1 MLSLATNGLIW
12 LLSVSPPTTTTP
24 PKVASLFSIPFSAFL
39 FSSQPRKL
47 NYNPSLSVFN
57 TMNFSSPTNPIK
69 NQFFSENN
77 NNNPACALPLSPVS
91 PFGSSPSPIF
101 NQNIAPQPFSAP
113 FVEYN
118 SDSFGSGQYNRGPVS
133 LDNSGLLDALLVES
147 QTLGEKSKGKE
158 VLSAV
163 ASDKGKGVM
172 VEASTEEEDSINV
185 DSVFKTS
192 GMKPAEDPLEEMNS
206 MDDDL
211 ASLLTNFPSAMPIPE
226 WYRGGRHLSNGQ
238 SSSVDSDNVRLDTQ
252 QSASPA
258 PVTNT
263 TEPEL
268 EWGLSPCYW
277 KNLPGIC

>member
-12 LLSVSPPTTTTP
+12 LLRWVWAGKWVWVDFATPSNQTPLNSATRTSSNISGDENPLGASSSVNDYE
-24 PKVASLFSIPFSAFL
+24 I
-39 FSSQPRKL
+39 
-47 NYNPSLSVFN
+47 
-57 TMNFSSPTNPIK
+57 
-69 NQFFSENN
+69 EN
-77 NNNPACALPLSPVS
+77 PLS
-91 PFGSSPSPIF
+91 
-101 NQNIAPQPFSAP
+101 Q
-113 FVEYN
+113 
-118 SDSFGSGQYNRGPVS
+118 S

-192 GMKPAEDPLEEMNS
+192 GETSAENHWDDLLNLNLNHQLVSYYSFLFNMFDKFLSMKPAEDPLEEMNS